1 MKTMNFSGKK
11 FGKSTDR
18 TRKEFAD
25 YIKMDVKK
33 LADKIRYQE
42 RKHNVN
48 FGHEFEDNII
58 YTEQEQYDICELLEI
73 PIFTVSV
80 HNQTENFLSE
90 LNREKIK
97 NSFEQLSELVTQID
111 SADFIKLDKYFHQNL
126 LKKLGAD
133 FELWFEENKNLSYKS
148 VGSASFEEVNRYLAQ
163 RD

>member
-1 MKTMNFSGKK
+1 MTMILDGKK
-11 FGKSTDR
+11 YANSTDR

-42 RKHNVN
+42 KKHGIN
-48 FGHEFEDNII
+48 FGHESEDNII
-58 YTEQEQYDICELLEI
+58 YTEQEQYEICKLLEI

-80 HNQTENFLSE
+80 HNQTEDFLSE

-97 NSFEQLSELVTQID
+97 NSFAQLSELIRQID
-111 SADFIKLDKYFHQNL
+111 DVDFVKIDKDFQHNL
-126 LKKLGAD
+126 LKKLGTDFEIWYEQNKKYSYREIKNAD
-133 FELWFEENKNLSYKS
+133 FEEIL
-148 VGSASFEEVNRYLAQ
+148 AYLAQ